1 VIEVYEVVVNA
12 LVTNTFRVVADT
24 ESEASRL
31 AAIMFSNDIPAKV
44 LDLKFDVYNGQEP
57 GARSQEPGARSQ
69 EPGARSQ

>member
-1 VIEVYEVVVNA
+1 MEVYEVAVNA

-24 ESEASRL
+24 ETEASRL

-57 GARSQEPGARSQ
+57 GARSQEPGANRIDLR
-69 EPGARSQ
+69 AA